1 VSPIRRRGEQR
12 PEAESATAAVRFVDE
27 RLGVSPLLR
36 AAMKYVFP
44 DHWSFLLGEIALY
57 AFVALVATGVYL
69 ALFFDPSVAPTTYSG
84 PYAPLRGA
92 HISGA
97 YASTLDIAFNVPAGL
112 LVRQTHHWAA
122 LVFVVAIVIHLM
134 RVFFTGAF
142 RKPRDVNWLIG
153 VTLVTLAIVEGYAG
167 YSLPDDLLSGMGL
180 AIGYSVLLA
189 VPVIGGQLAV
199 LLWNG
204 PFPGS
209 SAFVDRLFIAHVFIL
224 PAVLATLIGLHLAI
238 IVRQRHSQFPGPGR
252 REDNVVGTPLWPA
265 YMLRALGMMT
275 ATFAVLFLLGGLVQ
289 INPIWQY
296 GPYETYLGT
305 NGAQPD
311 WYMGWLIGALRLMP
325 GFDLTFDHKTIAPNP
340 FFGGILFPLVVFGV
354 LYAWPA
360 VERRLTG
367 DHARHDLLQR
377 PRDAPART
385 ALGAAFFS
393 WILTIFMAGAADR
406 LLVDIGFPYAGQV
419 WFFRALA
426 LVAPVCVFAFTLRL
440 CRELAASE
448 GTPLREWVGTVVAR
462 APDGSYAPLE
472 VAAAEGAPE
481 REPAHGAPRRRE
493 W

>member
-1 VSPIRRRGEQR
+1 MSPVRRKGGQR
-12 PEAESATAAVRFVDE
+12 PGAGPATDAVRFVDE
-27 RLGVSPLLR
+27 RLGISPLVR
-36 AAMKYVFP
+36 AAMKYIFP

-57 AFVALVATGVYL
+57 SFVALVVTGVYL
-69 ALFFDPSVAPTTYSG
+69 ALFFDPSVAPTTYTGS
-84 PYAPLRGA
+84 YAPLQGA
-92 HISGA
+92 QVSVAFG
-97 YASTLDIAFNVPAGL
+97 STMDIAFRVPAGL

-142 RKPRDVNWLIG
+142 RKPRDVNWVIG

-180 AIGYSVLLA
+180 AIGYSVLMA
-189 VPVIGGQLAV
+189 VPLIGGQLAV
-199 LLWNG
+199 LLWDG

-209 SAFVDRLFIAHVFIL
+209 AAFIDRLFIAHVFIL
-224 PAVLATLIGLHLAI
+224 PAVLATLIGIHLAI
-238 IVRQRHSQFPGPGR
+238 IMRQKHSQFPGPGR
-252 REDNVVGTPLWPA
+252 TEENVVGTPLWPA
-265 YMLRALGMMT
+265 YALRALGMMM

-296 GPYETYLGT
+296 GPYEAYLGT

-354 LYAWPA
+354 LYLWPA

-385 ALGAAFFS
+385 ALGAAFFA

-419 WFFRALA
+419 WFFRILA
-426 LVAPVCVFAFTLRL
+426 VVAPIVVFAFTLRL
-440 CRELAASE
+440 CRELAATE
-448 GTPLREWVGTVVAR
+448 GRPLREWVGTIVGR
-462 APDGSYAPLE
+462 RPDGGYAELE
-472 VAAAEGAPE
+472 VAAAEGEPE
-481 REPAHGAPRRRE
+481 REPARGAPARRE